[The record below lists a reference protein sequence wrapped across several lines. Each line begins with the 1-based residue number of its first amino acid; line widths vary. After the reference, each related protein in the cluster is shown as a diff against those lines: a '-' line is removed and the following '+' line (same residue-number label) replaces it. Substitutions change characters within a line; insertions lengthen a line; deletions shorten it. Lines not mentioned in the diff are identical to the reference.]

1 MKIGVIT
8 FHASFNYGSML
19 QAYALQTY
27 LQREGHEVEIINYR
41 PKKQK
46 TGYPKS
52 VEFSSLHN
60 AKQSIM
66 RLLLAPSTIKPL
78 NQKWHL
84 FDKFMHEKLNL
95 TKEYNTF
102 DELKCANFDYDV
114 LITGSDQIW
123 NTNAFDFSE
132 AYFGTFVNNNHTI
145 KVSYAPSMGPKPE
158 KQNVEYLRSLLK
170 DFKAVSVREE
180 RTKDFLVNNGICD
193 NVSIVLDPTMLL
205 DASDY
210 DQLYDDKPLIDGQ
223 YIFYYT
229 PGSSPR
235 HEFLQEAAYIGRQWN
250 LPVICDTCYT
260 PKALNNYDN
269 IKSYIATGPIEFLN
283 LIKNATVVCGASF
296 HLIVFS
302 IIFRKN
308 FYCMNGDV
316 DSRLNNLMKTL
327 HLENCIWSIK
337 DKKNNRLEPIVYSDA
352 LIDTYS
358 IKKKESVEYIFKALK
373 EYF

>member
-46 TGYPKS
+46 IGYPKS

-95 TKEYNTF
+95 TKEYNTL
-102 DELKCANFDYDV
+102 DELKGANFDYDV

-132 AYFGTFVNNNHTI
+132 AYFGTFVDNNHTM
-145 KVSYAPSMGPKPE
+145 KVAYAPSMGPEPE
-158 KQNVEYLRSLLK
+158 KQNVEYLRFLLK

-180 RTKDFLVNNGICD
+180 RTKDFLVNNSICD

-210 DQLYDDKPLIDGQ
+210 AQLYDDKPLIDGQ

-229 PGSSPR
+229 PGSCPR
-235 HEFLQEAAYIGRQWN
+235 HEFLQEAAYIGKQLN

-269 IKSYIATGPIEFLN
+269 IKPYIATGPAEFLN
-283 LIKNATVVCGASF
+283 IIKNATVVCGASF

-316 DSRLNNLMKTL
+316 DSRMNNLMKTL

-337 DKKNNRLEPIVYSDA
+337 DKNMNRLQPIEYSDD

-358 IKKKESVEYIFKALK
+358 IKKNESVEYIFKALK